1 MQFSEESICEIVRLL
16 LTKALDGTIEPDEV
30 RQLDG
35 LLAENASARRYYL
48 EYIHLHQ
55 GLRRLTEEK
64 AASILNCDEGILDQR
79 LWDELAQNERL
90 AEPAAVAVPE
100 APAEKYYDFG
110 AACAASVP
118 WSARV
123 NKLALSTA
131 LASSAALFLAVCYL
145 LLLPPVPPIV
155 ATLSDAIE
163 CRWAEGSK
171 MAAVGQDL
179 RAECYTLASGV
190 IKARFDS
197 GVEVVIEGP
206 AAFEPLSVNKM
217 RLTGGKVFARVPN
230 TAIGFTIDTPESSVV
245 DLGTAFGVFVSPGRE
260 SGIHVHDGKVN
271 LIAGS
276 SGQTQTSEIVT
287 RLEARKVDGM
297 GGRIMSAAFER
308 YLFIQEIASNENR
321 ISYGPPISV
330 VDLVGGGDG
339 FVPVGSTHEGID
351 PATGEIHPAV
361 QRDFGRE
368 GSGRFVPVPRRRFID
383 GVFVPNGAS
392 VVSSAGHVCDA
403 FPATAGTFWSDITT
417 EPLVHHVSLDEAG
430 EVLYEQYFPATLSD
444 GAVSLRQEVP
454 RLLLHS
460 NAGITVDLEAVR
472 RSFKG
477 SEIVRFRAMCGVSV
491 NAPAKMRQ
499 EFWALL
505 DGRAAFRCRLT
516 ETSRQP
522 QEIEVMIRPSDR
534 FLTLAVTDGGD
545 GTSFDWGLFEAP
557 RLEMAPKG
565 LD

>member
-16 LTKALDGTIEPDEV
+16 LAKALDGSIEPAEV
-30 RQLDG
+30 VQLDG
-35 LLAENASARRYYL
+35 LLAENACARRYYL

-55 GLRRLTEEK
+55 GLRRLREEK

-90 AEPAAVAVPE
+90 AEPAAVSVSDGPKAT
-100 APAEKYYDFG
+100 YYDFG
-110 AACAASVP
+110 AARAASVP

-123 NKLALSTA
+123 NKLVLYTA

-145 LLLPPVPPIV
+145 LVLPPVRPIV

-179 RAECYTLASGV
+179 RAEPYTLMSGV

-206 AAFEPLSVNKM
+206 AAFTPLSVNKM
-217 RLTGGKVFARVPN
+217 RLVYGKAFSRVPN

-260 SGIHVHDGKVN
+260 SEIHVHDGKVN
-271 LIAGS
+271 LIAGP
-276 SGQTQTSEIVT
+276 SGRPQTSEIVT
-287 RLEARKVDGM
+287 RFEARKVDAA
-297 GGRIMSAAFER
+297 GGRIVSAAFQR
-308 YLFIQEIASNENR
+308 YWFIQEIASNENL

-330 VDLVGGGDG
+330 VDLVAGGDG
-339 FVPVGSTHEGID
+339 FVSAGSIHEGID
-351 PATGEIHPAV
+351 PATGEIHSAV
-361 QRDFGRE
+361 QRAFGRE
-368 GSGRFVPVPRRRFID
+368 GSGRFSAVAGRRFVD

-392 VVSSAGHVCDA
+392 VVSSGGHVCDA

-417 EPLVHHVSLDEAG
+417 EPLVHHIALNEAG
-430 EVLYEQYFPATLSD
+430 EVLYEQYFPATLRED
-444 GAVSLRQEVP
+444 AASLRQDVP

-477 SEIVRFRAMCGVSV
+477 SAIVRFRAACGVSF
-491 NAPAKMRQ
+491 NAPAKMQQ
-499 EFWALL
+499 EFWVLL
-505 DGRAAFRCRLT
+505 DGQVAYRYRFSN
-516 ETSRQP
+516 TSALP
-522 QEIEVMIRPSDR
+522 QTIDVPIRPEHR
-534 FLTLAVTDGGD
+534 YLTLSVTDGGD

-557 RLEMAPKG
+557 MLEMASKG
-565 LD
+565 LE